1 MANVPFSL
9 IWQCFDSLT
18 NSPGQPEGGGV
29 GGGGGRGGI
38 LNRAENQTRSKR
50 SPANNTEHT
59 VQILI
64 EKV

>member
-29 GGGGGRGGI
+29 GGGG
-38 LNRAENQTRSKR
+38 EY
-50 SPANNTEHT
+50 
-59 VQILI
+59 LI
-64 EKV
+64 EQKTKQGQKDPLQIIQNILYKS